1 MAKKTLYKIFA
12 FGVSVITITAV
23 LILSVF
29 YSYSDNQLK
38 EQLRVVESVVEN
50 QLAQDDDTAFISN
63 HIDKNV
69 RITLVAKDGAVVA
82 DSQESANKLGNHLN
96 RQEIQQAIKNGEATV
111 TRHSD
116 TQEKKVYYFAK
127 QLDNGN
133 ILRVSTEAKSIGK
146 FFSDYIIY
154 IILCIIVVIVAAVF
168 VSMGI
173 TKSIVKPITQLGQSL
188 DNIDKFKSDEE
199 LKPLVN
205 ALLQQKKKQKMLDKQ
220 KKQFTANV
228 SHELKTPL
236 TSIAGYAELIETGM
250 AKPEDIK
257 PFAGVIRKQAL
268 RLVNLSE
275 DIIQLSQ
282 LEESDDEDMSFE
294 SVNLYE
300 IAQRCVEA
308 LNINAINKCVTL
320 NLTGEECY
328 IRGKAQ
334 LVEELVYNLCDNAIR
349 YNKENGNVT
358 VTVTSLEKGASVSVK
373 DTGIGIPKKYQERIF
388 ERFFRVDKSR
398 SKATG
403 GTGLGLAIVKHIT
416 QLHDAKLEISS
427 EEGKV
432 TIYSKGNFCMKRK
445 SGLSKFNGFLAIV
458 LVICLA
464 ATAFVINKYPKIEA
478 ADANGGADAKDVAVI
493 DEFKAGT
500 YGGKEFKTQE
510 DVVNY
515 YKECY
520 DYTKTLTAEY
530 KTDSGETHSYY
541 KMLGTETLEVN
552 NLLVEG
558 KSNDIINK
566 LVPGIVGGLF
576 KGGTNG
582 LSPSGNRDPKGDT
595 KNDGKMDCTT
605 SHLTADDVLAA
616 NVKDNNDGTI
626 TMVIQPKEALLST
639 PGEDSQGRFFN
650 SLGDISSV
658 VESISV
664 LSFSQGTVKD
674 NFVVDYKGGTGTFV
688 IDTKTNE
695 ITKADYTMLVH
706 IDVKHANV
714 AVLKDKSASLDIK
727 YQCEYPA
734 SDDYLAGQ
742 NIGLTRV
749 K

>member
-69 RITLVAKDGAVVA
+69 RTTLVAKDGTVIA

-133 ILRVSTEAKSIGK
+133 VLRVSAEAKSIGK

-154 IILCIIVVIVAAVF
+154 ILLCIIVVIVTAVF

-308 LNINAINKCVTL
+308 LNINAINKGVTL

-358 VTVTSLEKGASVSVK
+358 VTVTPLEKGASVSVK

-427 EEGKV
+427 EEGK
-432 TIYSKGNFCMKRK
+432 
-445 SGLSKFNGFLAIV
+445 
-458 LVICLA
+458 
-464 ATAFVINKYPKIEA
+464 
-478 ADANGGADAKDVAVI
+478 
-493 DEFKAGT
+493 
-500 YGGKEFKTQE
+500 
-510 DVVNY
+510 
-515 YKECY
+515 
-520 DYTKTLTAEY
+520 
-530 KTDSGETHSYY
+530 
-541 KMLGTETLEVN
+541 GTE
-552 NLLVEG
+552 
-558 KSNDIINK
+558 II
-566 LVPGIVGGLF
+566 VTF
-576 KGGTNG
+576 K
-582 LSPSGNRDPKGDT
+582 D
-595 KNDGKMDCTT
+595 
-605 SHLTADDVLAA
+605 
-616 NVKDNNDGTI
+616 
-626 TMVIQPKEALLST
+626 
-639 PGEDSQGRFFN
+639 
-650 SLGDISSV
+650 
-658 VESISV
+658 
-664 LSFSQGTVKD
+664 
-674 NFVVDYKGGTGTFV
+674 
-688 IDTKTNE
+688 
-695 ITKADYTMLVH
+695 
-706 IDVKHANV
+706 
-714 AVLKDKSASLDIK
+714 
-727 YQCEYPA
+727 
-734 SDDYLAGQ
+734 
-742 NIGLTRV
+742 
-749 K
+749 

>member
-69 RITLVAKDGAVVA
+69 RITLVAKDGTVIA
-82 DSQESANKLGNHLN
+82 DSQESANKLGNHLD

-116 TQEKKVYYFAK
+116 TQGKKVYYFAK

-133 ILRVSTEAKSIGK
+133 VLRVSTEAKSIGK

-154 IILCIIVVIVAAVF
+154 IFLCIIVVIVAAVF

-268 RLVNLSE
+268 RLVSLSE

-320 NLTGEECY
+320 NLTGEESY

-358 VTVTSLEKGASVSVK
+358 VTVTPLEKGASVSVK

-427 EEGKV
+427 EEGK
-432 TIYSKGNFCMKRK
+432 
-445 SGLSKFNGFLAIV
+445 
-458 LVICLA
+458 
-464 ATAFVINKYPKIEA
+464 
-478 ADANGGADAKDVAVI
+478 
-493 DEFKAGT
+493 
-500 YGGKEFKTQE
+500 
-510 DVVNY
+510 
-515 YKECY
+515 
-520 DYTKTLTAEY
+520 
-530 KTDSGETHSYY
+530 
-541 KMLGTETLEVN
+541 GTE
-552 NLLVEG
+552 
-558 KSNDIINK
+558 II
-566 LVPGIVGGLF
+566 VTF
-576 KGGTNG
+576 K
-582 LSPSGNRDPKGDT
+582 D
-595 KNDGKMDCTT
+595 
-605 SHLTADDVLAA
+605 
-616 NVKDNNDGTI
+616 
-626 TMVIQPKEALLST
+626 
-639 PGEDSQGRFFN
+639 
-650 SLGDISSV
+650 
-658 VESISV
+658 
-664 LSFSQGTVKD
+664 
-674 NFVVDYKGGTGTFV
+674 
-688 IDTKTNE
+688 
-695 ITKADYTMLVH
+695 
-706 IDVKHANV
+706 
-714 AVLKDKSASLDIK
+714 
-727 YQCEYPA
+727 
-734 SDDYLAGQ
+734 
-742 NIGLTRV
+742 
-749 K
+749 

>member
-69 RITLVAKDGAVVA
+69 RITLVAKDGTVIA

-116 TQEKKVYYFAK
+116 TQKKKVYYFAK

-133 ILRVSTEAKSIGK
+133 ILRVSAEAKSIGK
-146 FFSDYIIY
+146 FFSDYIMY
-154 IILCIIVVIVAAVF
+154 IFLCIIVVIVAAVF

-205 ALLQQKKKQKMLDKQ
+205 AFLQQKKKQKMLDKQ

-308 LNINAINKCVTL
+308 LNINAINKGVTL

-427 EEGKV
+427 EEGK
-432 TIYSKGNFCMKRK
+432 
-445 SGLSKFNGFLAIV
+445 
-458 LVICLA
+458 
-464 ATAFVINKYPKIEA
+464 
-478 ADANGGADAKDVAVI
+478 
-493 DEFKAGT
+493 
-500 YGGKEFKTQE
+500 
-510 DVVNY
+510 
-515 YKECY
+515 
-520 DYTKTLTAEY
+520 
-530 KTDSGETHSYY
+530 
-541 KMLGTETLEVN
+541 GTE
-552 NLLVEG
+552 
-558 KSNDIINK
+558 II
-566 LVPGIVGGLF
+566 VTF
-576 KGGTNG
+576 K
-582 LSPSGNRDPKGDT
+582 D
-595 KNDGKMDCTT
+595 
-605 SHLTADDVLAA
+605 
-616 NVKDNNDGTI
+616 
-626 TMVIQPKEALLST
+626 
-639 PGEDSQGRFFN
+639 
-650 SLGDISSV
+650 
-658 VESISV
+658 
-664 LSFSQGTVKD
+664 
-674 NFVVDYKGGTGTFV
+674 
-688 IDTKTNE
+688 
-695 ITKADYTMLVH
+695 
-706 IDVKHANV
+706 
-714 AVLKDKSASLDIK
+714 
-727 YQCEYPA
+727 
-734 SDDYLAGQ
+734 
-742 NIGLTRV
+742 
-749 K
+749 

>member
-69 RITLVAKDGAVVA
+69 RITLVAKDGTVIA

-116 TQEKKVYYFAK
+116 TQGKKVYYFAK

-133 ILRVSTEAKSIGK
+133 VLRVSAEAKSIGK

-154 IILCIIVVIVAAVF
+154 ILLCIIVVIVTAVF

-358 VTVTSLEKGASVSVK
+358 VTVTPLEKGASVSVK

-427 EEGKV
+427 EEGK
-432 TIYSKGNFCMKRK
+432 
-445 SGLSKFNGFLAIV
+445 
-458 LVICLA
+458 
-464 ATAFVINKYPKIEA
+464 
-478 ADANGGADAKDVAVI
+478 
-493 DEFKAGT
+493 
-500 YGGKEFKTQE
+500 
-510 DVVNY
+510 
-515 YKECY
+515 
-520 DYTKTLTAEY
+520 
-530 KTDSGETHSYY
+530 
-541 KMLGTETLEVN
+541 GTE
-552 NLLVEG
+552 
-558 KSNDIINK
+558 II
-566 LVPGIVGGLF
+566 VTF
-576 KGGTNG
+576 K
-582 LSPSGNRDPKGDT
+582 D
-595 KNDGKMDCTT
+595 
-605 SHLTADDVLAA
+605 
-616 NVKDNNDGTI
+616 
-626 TMVIQPKEALLST
+626 
-639 PGEDSQGRFFN
+639 
-650 SLGDISSV
+650 
-658 VESISV
+658 
-664 LSFSQGTVKD
+664 
-674 NFVVDYKGGTGTFV
+674 
-688 IDTKTNE
+688 
-695 ITKADYTMLVH
+695 
-706 IDVKHANV
+706 
-714 AVLKDKSASLDIK
+714 
-727 YQCEYPA
+727 
-734 SDDYLAGQ
+734 
-742 NIGLTRV
+742 
-749 K
+749 

>member
-69 RITLVAKDGAVVA
+69 RITLVAKDGTVIA

-133 ILRVSTEAKSIGK
+133 ILRVSAEAKSIGK

-154 IILCIIVVIVAAVF
+154 ILLCIIVVIVTAVF

-282 LEESDDEDMSFE
+282 LEESDEDMSFE

-358 VTVTSLEKGASVSVK
+358 VTVNPLEKGASVSVK

-427 EEGKV
+427 EEGK
-432 TIYSKGNFCMKRK
+432 
-445 SGLSKFNGFLAIV
+445 
-458 LVICLA
+458 
-464 ATAFVINKYPKIEA
+464 
-478 ADANGGADAKDVAVI
+478 
-493 DEFKAGT
+493 
-500 YGGKEFKTQE
+500 
-510 DVVNY
+510 
-515 YKECY
+515 
-520 DYTKTLTAEY
+520 
-530 KTDSGETHSYY
+530 
-541 KMLGTETLEVN
+541 GTE
-552 NLLVEG
+552 
-558 KSNDIINK
+558 II
-566 LVPGIVGGLF
+566 VTF
-576 KGGTNG
+576 K
-582 LSPSGNRDPKGDT
+582 D
-595 KNDGKMDCTT
+595 
-605 SHLTADDVLAA
+605 
-616 NVKDNNDGTI
+616 
-626 TMVIQPKEALLST
+626 
-639 PGEDSQGRFFN
+639 
-650 SLGDISSV
+650 
-658 VESISV
+658 
-664 LSFSQGTVKD
+664 
-674 NFVVDYKGGTGTFV
+674 
-688 IDTKTNE
+688 
-695 ITKADYTMLVH
+695 
-706 IDVKHANV
+706 
-714 AVLKDKSASLDIK
+714 
-727 YQCEYPA
+727 
-734 SDDYLAGQ
+734 
-742 NIGLTRV
+742 
-749 K
+749 

>member
-69 RITLVAKDGAVVA
+69 RITLVAKDGTVIA

-116 TQEKKVYYFAK
+116 TQGKKVYYFAK

-133 ILRVSTEAKSIGK
+133 VLRVSAEAKSIGK

-154 IILCIIVVIVAAVF
+154 ILLCIIVVIVTAVF

-320 NLTGEECY
+320 NLIGEECY

-358 VTVTSLEKGASVSVK
+358 VTVTPLEKGASVSVK

-427 EEGKV
+427 EEGK
-432 TIYSKGNFCMKRK
+432 
-445 SGLSKFNGFLAIV
+445 
-458 LVICLA
+458 
-464 ATAFVINKYPKIEA
+464 
-478 ADANGGADAKDVAVI
+478 
-493 DEFKAGT
+493 
-500 YGGKEFKTQE
+500 
-510 DVVNY
+510 
-515 YKECY
+515 
-520 DYTKTLTAEY
+520 
-530 KTDSGETHSYY
+530 
-541 KMLGTETLEVN
+541 GTE
-552 NLLVEG
+552 
-558 KSNDIINK
+558 II
-566 LVPGIVGGLF
+566 VTF
-576 KGGTNG
+576 K
-582 LSPSGNRDPKGDT
+582 D
-595 KNDGKMDCTT
+595 
-605 SHLTADDVLAA
+605 
-616 NVKDNNDGTI
+616 
-626 TMVIQPKEALLST
+626 
-639 PGEDSQGRFFN
+639 
-650 SLGDISSV
+650 
-658 VESISV
+658 
-664 LSFSQGTVKD
+664 
-674 NFVVDYKGGTGTFV
+674 
-688 IDTKTNE
+688 
-695 ITKADYTMLVH
+695 
-706 IDVKHANV
+706 
-714 AVLKDKSASLDIK
+714 
-727 YQCEYPA
+727 
-734 SDDYLAGQ
+734 
-742 NIGLTRV
+742 
-749 K
+749 

>member
-69 RITLVAKDGAVVA
+69 RITLVAKDGTVIA

-133 ILRVSTEAKSIGK
+133 VLRVSAEAKSIGK

-154 IILCIIVVIVAAVF
+154 IFLCIIVVIVAAVF

-358 VTVTSLEKGASVSVK
+358 VTVSPLEKGASVSVK

-427 EEGKV
+427 EEGK
-432 TIYSKGNFCMKRK
+432 
-445 SGLSKFNGFLAIV
+445 
-458 LVICLA
+458 
-464 ATAFVINKYPKIEA
+464 
-478 ADANGGADAKDVAVI
+478 
-493 DEFKAGT
+493 
-500 YGGKEFKTQE
+500 
-510 DVVNY
+510 
-515 YKECY
+515 
-520 DYTKTLTAEY
+520 
-530 KTDSGETHSYY
+530 
-541 KMLGTETLEVN
+541 GTE
-552 NLLVEG
+552 
-558 KSNDIINK
+558 II
-566 LVPGIVGGLF
+566 VTF
-576 KGGTNG
+576 K
-582 LSPSGNRDPKGDT
+582 D
-595 KNDGKMDCTT
+595 
-605 SHLTADDVLAA
+605 
-616 NVKDNNDGTI
+616 
-626 TMVIQPKEALLST
+626 
-639 PGEDSQGRFFN
+639 
-650 SLGDISSV
+650 
-658 VESISV
+658 
-664 LSFSQGTVKD
+664 
-674 NFVVDYKGGTGTFV
+674 
-688 IDTKTNE
+688 
-695 ITKADYTMLVH
+695 
-706 IDVKHANV
+706 
-714 AVLKDKSASLDIK
+714 
-727 YQCEYPA
+727 
-734 SDDYLAGQ
+734 
-742 NIGLTRV
+742 
-749 K
+749 

>member
-69 RITLVAKDGAVVA
+69 RITLVAKDGTVIA
-82 DSQESANKLGNHLN
+82 DSQESANKLGNHLD

-116 TQEKKVYYFAK
+116 TQGKKVYYFAK
-127 QLDNGN
+127 RLDNGN
-133 ILRVSTEAKSIGK
+133 VLRVSAEAKSIGK

-154 IILCIIVVIVAAVF
+154 ILLCIIVVIVTAVF

-308 LNINAINKCVTL
+308 LNINAINKGVTL

-358 VTVTSLEKGASVSVK
+358 VTVNPLEKGASVSVK

-427 EEGKV
+427 EEGK
-432 TIYSKGNFCMKRK
+432 
-445 SGLSKFNGFLAIV
+445 
-458 LVICLA
+458 
-464 ATAFVINKYPKIEA
+464 
-478 ADANGGADAKDVAVI
+478 
-493 DEFKAGT
+493 
-500 YGGKEFKTQE
+500 
-510 DVVNY
+510 
-515 YKECY
+515 
-520 DYTKTLTAEY
+520 
-530 KTDSGETHSYY
+530 
-541 KMLGTETLEVN
+541 GTE
-552 NLLVEG
+552 
-558 KSNDIINK
+558 II
-566 LVPGIVGGLF
+566 VTF
-576 KGGTNG
+576 K
-582 LSPSGNRDPKGDT
+582 D
-595 KNDGKMDCTT
+595 
-605 SHLTADDVLAA
+605 
-616 NVKDNNDGTI
+616 
-626 TMVIQPKEALLST
+626 
-639 PGEDSQGRFFN
+639 
-650 SLGDISSV
+650 
-658 VESISV
+658 
-664 LSFSQGTVKD
+664 
-674 NFVVDYKGGTGTFV
+674 
-688 IDTKTNE
+688 
-695 ITKADYTMLVH
+695 
-706 IDVKHANV
+706 
-714 AVLKDKSASLDIK
+714 
-727 YQCEYPA
+727 
-734 SDDYLAGQ
+734 
-742 NIGLTRV
+742 
-749 K
+749 

>member
-69 RITLVAKDGAVVA
+69 RITLVAKDGTVIA

-116 TQEKKVYYFAK
+116 TQGKKIYYFAK

-133 ILRVSTEAKSIGK
+133 VLRVSTEAKSIGK
-146 FFSDYIIY
+146 FFSDYIMY
-154 IILCIIVVIVAAVF
+154 IFLCIIVVIVAAVF

-308 LNINAINKCVTL
+308 LNINAINKGVTL

-427 EEGKV
+427 EEGK
-432 TIYSKGNFCMKRK
+432 
-445 SGLSKFNGFLAIV
+445 
-458 LVICLA
+458 
-464 ATAFVINKYPKIEA
+464 
-478 ADANGGADAKDVAVI
+478 
-493 DEFKAGT
+493 
-500 YGGKEFKTQE
+500 
-510 DVVNY
+510 
-515 YKECY
+515 
-520 DYTKTLTAEY
+520 
-530 KTDSGETHSYY
+530 
-541 KMLGTETLEVN
+541 GTE
-552 NLLVEG
+552 
-558 KSNDIINK
+558 II
-566 LVPGIVGGLF
+566 VTF
-576 KGGTNG
+576 K
-582 LSPSGNRDPKGDT
+582 D
-595 KNDGKMDCTT
+595 
-605 SHLTADDVLAA
+605 
-616 NVKDNNDGTI
+616 
-626 TMVIQPKEALLST
+626 
-639 PGEDSQGRFFN
+639 
-650 SLGDISSV
+650 
-658 VESISV
+658 
-664 LSFSQGTVKD
+664 
-674 NFVVDYKGGTGTFV
+674 
-688 IDTKTNE
+688 
-695 ITKADYTMLVH
+695 
-706 IDVKHANV
+706 
-714 AVLKDKSASLDIK
+714 
-727 YQCEYPA
+727 
-734 SDDYLAGQ
+734 
-742 NIGLTRV
+742 
-749 K
+749 

>member
-69 RITLVAKDGAVVA
+69 RITLVAKDGTVIA
-82 DSQESANKLGNHLN
+82 DSQESANKLENHLN

-133 ILRVSTEAKSIGK
+133 VLRVSAEAKSIGK

-154 IILCIIVVIVAAVF
+154 ILLCIIVVIVTAVF

-358 VTVTSLEKGASVSVK
+358 VTVNPLEKGASVSVK

-427 EEGKV
+427 EEGK
-432 TIYSKGNFCMKRK
+432 
-445 SGLSKFNGFLAIV
+445 
-458 LVICLA
+458 
-464 ATAFVINKYPKIEA
+464 
-478 ADANGGADAKDVAVI
+478 
-493 DEFKAGT
+493 
-500 YGGKEFKTQE
+500 
-510 DVVNY
+510 
-515 YKECY
+515 
-520 DYTKTLTAEY
+520 
-530 KTDSGETHSYY
+530 
-541 KMLGTETLEVN
+541 GTE
-552 NLLVEG
+552 
-558 KSNDIINK
+558 II
-566 LVPGIVGGLF
+566 VTF
-576 KGGTNG
+576 K
-582 LSPSGNRDPKGDT
+582 D
-595 KNDGKMDCTT
+595 
-605 SHLTADDVLAA
+605 
-616 NVKDNNDGTI
+616 
-626 TMVIQPKEALLST
+626 
-639 PGEDSQGRFFN
+639 
-650 SLGDISSV
+650 
-658 VESISV
+658 
-664 LSFSQGTVKD
+664 
-674 NFVVDYKGGTGTFV
+674 
-688 IDTKTNE
+688 
-695 ITKADYTMLVH
+695 
-706 IDVKHANV
+706 
-714 AVLKDKSASLDIK
+714 
-727 YQCEYPA
+727 
-734 SDDYLAGQ
+734 
-742 NIGLTRV
+742 
-749 K
+749 

>member
-69 RITLVAKDGAVVA
+69 RITLVAKDGTVIA

-133 ILRVSTEAKSIGK
+133 ILRVSAEAKSIGK

-154 IILCIIVVIVAAVF
+154 ILLCRIVVIVAAVF

-358 VTVTSLEKGASVSVK
+358 VTVSPLEKGASVSVK

-427 EEGKV
+427 EEGK
-432 TIYSKGNFCMKRK
+432 
-445 SGLSKFNGFLAIV
+445 
-458 LVICLA
+458 
-464 ATAFVINKYPKIEA
+464 
-478 ADANGGADAKDVAVI
+478 
-493 DEFKAGT
+493 
-500 YGGKEFKTQE
+500 
-510 DVVNY
+510 
-515 YKECY
+515 
-520 DYTKTLTAEY
+520 
-530 KTDSGETHSYY
+530 
-541 KMLGTETLEVN
+541 GTE
-552 NLLVEG
+552 
-558 KSNDIINK
+558 II
-566 LVPGIVGGLF
+566 VTF
-576 KGGTNG
+576 K
-582 LSPSGNRDPKGDT
+582 D
-595 KNDGKMDCTT
+595 
-605 SHLTADDVLAA
+605 
-616 NVKDNNDGTI
+616 
-626 TMVIQPKEALLST
+626 
-639 PGEDSQGRFFN
+639 
-650 SLGDISSV
+650 
-658 VESISV
+658 
-664 LSFSQGTVKD
+664 
-674 NFVVDYKGGTGTFV
+674 
-688 IDTKTNE
+688 
-695 ITKADYTMLVH
+695 
-706 IDVKHANV
+706 
-714 AVLKDKSASLDIK
+714 
-727 YQCEYPA
+727 
-734 SDDYLAGQ
+734 
-742 NIGLTRV
+742 
-749 K
+749 

>member
-69 RITLVAKDGAVVA
+69 RITLVAKDGTVIA

-116 TQEKKVYYFAK
+116 TQGKKIYYFAK
-127 QLDNGN
+127 HLDNGN
-133 ILRVSTEAKSIGK
+133 VLRVSTEAKSIGK

-154 IILCIIVVIVAAVF
+154 IFLCIIVVIVAAVF

-268 RLVNLSE
+268 RLVSLSE

-358 VTVTSLEKGASVSVK
+358 VTVTPLEKGASVSVK

-427 EEGKV
+427 EEGK
-432 TIYSKGNFCMKRK
+432 
-445 SGLSKFNGFLAIV
+445 
-458 LVICLA
+458 
-464 ATAFVINKYPKIEA
+464 
-478 ADANGGADAKDVAVI
+478 
-493 DEFKAGT
+493 
-500 YGGKEFKTQE
+500 
-510 DVVNY
+510 
-515 YKECY
+515 
-520 DYTKTLTAEY
+520 
-530 KTDSGETHSYY
+530 
-541 KMLGTETLEVN
+541 GTE
-552 NLLVEG
+552 
-558 KSNDIINK
+558 II
-566 LVPGIVGGLF
+566 VTF
-576 KGGTNG
+576 K
-582 LSPSGNRDPKGDT
+582 D
-595 KNDGKMDCTT
+595 
-605 SHLTADDVLAA
+605 
-616 NVKDNNDGTI
+616 
-626 TMVIQPKEALLST
+626 
-639 PGEDSQGRFFN
+639 
-650 SLGDISSV
+650 
-658 VESISV
+658 
-664 LSFSQGTVKD
+664 
-674 NFVVDYKGGTGTFV
+674 
-688 IDTKTNE
+688 
-695 ITKADYTMLVH
+695 
-706 IDVKHANV
+706 
-714 AVLKDKSASLDIK
+714 
-727 YQCEYPA
+727 
-734 SDDYLAGQ
+734 
-742 NIGLTRV
+742 
-749 K
+749 

>member
-69 RITLVAKDGAVVA
+69 RITLVAKDGTVIA

-116 TQEKKVYYFAK
+116 TQGKKIYYFAK

-154 IILCIIVVIVAAVF
+154 ILLCIIVVIVTAVF

-308 LNINAINKCVTL
+308 LNINAINKGVTL
-320 NLTGEECY
+320 NLMGEECY

-358 VTVTSLEKGASVSVK
+358 VTVTPLEKGASVSVK

-427 EEGKV
+427 EEGK
-432 TIYSKGNFCMKRK
+432 
-445 SGLSKFNGFLAIV
+445 
-458 LVICLA
+458 
-464 ATAFVINKYPKIEA
+464 
-478 ADANGGADAKDVAVI
+478 
-493 DEFKAGT
+493 
-500 YGGKEFKTQE
+500 
-510 DVVNY
+510 
-515 YKECY
+515 
-520 DYTKTLTAEY
+520 
-530 KTDSGETHSYY
+530 
-541 KMLGTETLEVN
+541 GTE
-552 NLLVEG
+552 
-558 KSNDIINK
+558 II
-566 LVPGIVGGLF
+566 VTF
-576 KGGTNG
+576 K
-582 LSPSGNRDPKGDT
+582 D
-595 KNDGKMDCTT
+595 
-605 SHLTADDVLAA
+605 
-616 NVKDNNDGTI
+616 
-626 TMVIQPKEALLST
+626 
-639 PGEDSQGRFFN
+639 
-650 SLGDISSV
+650 
-658 VESISV
+658 
-664 LSFSQGTVKD
+664 
-674 NFVVDYKGGTGTFV
+674 
-688 IDTKTNE
+688 
-695 ITKADYTMLVH
+695 
-706 IDVKHANV
+706 
-714 AVLKDKSASLDIK
+714 
-727 YQCEYPA
+727 
-734 SDDYLAGQ
+734 
-742 NIGLTRV
+742 
-749 K
+749 

>member
-69 RITLVAKDGAVVA
+69 RITLVAKDGTVIA

-116 TQEKKVYYFAK
+116 TQGKKIYYFAK

-133 ILRVSTEAKSIGK
+133 VLRVSTEAKSIGK

-154 IILCIIVVIVAAVF
+154 IFLCIIVVIVAAVF

-268 RLVNLSE
+268 RLVSLSE

-358 VTVTSLEKGASVSVK
+358 VTVTPLEKGASVSVK

-427 EEGKV
+427 EEGK
-432 TIYSKGNFCMKRK
+432 
-445 SGLSKFNGFLAIV
+445 
-458 LVICLA
+458 
-464 ATAFVINKYPKIEA
+464 
-478 ADANGGADAKDVAVI
+478 
-493 DEFKAGT
+493 GT
-500 YGGKEFKTQE
+500 
-510 DVVNY
+510 
-515 YKECY
+515 
-520 DYTKTLTAEY
+520 
-530 KTDSGETHSYY
+530 
-541 KMLGTETLEVN
+541 
-552 NLLVEG
+552 
-558 KSNDIINK
+558 DII
-566 LVPGIVGGLF
+566 VTF
-576 KGGTNG
+576 K
-582 LSPSGNRDPKGDT
+582 D
-595 KNDGKMDCTT
+595 
-605 SHLTADDVLAA
+605 
-616 NVKDNNDGTI
+616 
-626 TMVIQPKEALLST
+626 
-639 PGEDSQGRFFN
+639 
-650 SLGDISSV
+650 
-658 VESISV
+658 
-664 LSFSQGTVKD
+664 
-674 NFVVDYKGGTGTFV
+674 
-688 IDTKTNE
+688 
-695 ITKADYTMLVH
+695 
-706 IDVKHANV
+706 
-714 AVLKDKSASLDIK
+714 
-727 YQCEYPA
+727 
-734 SDDYLAGQ
+734 
-742 NIGLTRV
+742 
-749 K
+749 

>member
-12 FGVSVITITAV
+12 FGVSVITITAM

-69 RITLVAKDGAVVA
+69 RITLVAKDGTVIA

-133 ILRVSTEAKSIGK
+133 ILRVSAEAKSIGK

-154 IILCIIVVIVAAVF
+154 ILLCIIVVIVTAVF

-282 LEESDDEDMSFE
+282 LEESDEDMSFE

-308 LNINAINKCVTL
+308 LNINAINKGVTL

-358 VTVTSLEKGASVSVK
+358 VTVTPLEKGASVSVK

-427 EEGKV
+427 EEGK
-432 TIYSKGNFCMKRK
+432 
-445 SGLSKFNGFLAIV
+445 
-458 LVICLA
+458 
-464 ATAFVINKYPKIEA
+464 
-478 ADANGGADAKDVAVI
+478 
-493 DEFKAGT
+493 
-500 YGGKEFKTQE
+500 
-510 DVVNY
+510 
-515 YKECY
+515 
-520 DYTKTLTAEY
+520 
-530 KTDSGETHSYY
+530 
-541 KMLGTETLEVN
+541 GTE
-552 NLLVEG
+552 
-558 KSNDIINK
+558 II
-566 LVPGIVGGLF
+566 VTF
-576 KGGTNG
+576 K
-582 LSPSGNRDPKGDT
+582 D
-595 KNDGKMDCTT
+595 
-605 SHLTADDVLAA
+605 
-616 NVKDNNDGTI
+616 
-626 TMVIQPKEALLST
+626 
-639 PGEDSQGRFFN
+639 
-650 SLGDISSV
+650 
-658 VESISV
+658 
-664 LSFSQGTVKD
+664 
-674 NFVVDYKGGTGTFV
+674 
-688 IDTKTNE
+688 
-695 ITKADYTMLVH
+695 
-706 IDVKHANV
+706 
-714 AVLKDKSASLDIK
+714 
-727 YQCEYPA
+727 
-734 SDDYLAGQ
+734 
-742 NIGLTRV
+742 
-749 K
+749 

>member
-69 RITLVAKDGAVVA
+69 RITLVAKDGTVIA

-133 ILRVSTEAKSIGK
+133 ILRVSAEAKSIGK

-154 IILCIIVVIVAAVF
+154 IFLCIIVVIVAAVF

-268 RLVNLSE
+268 RLVSLSE

-358 VTVTSLEKGASVSVK
+358 VTVTPLEKGASVSVK

-427 EEGKV
+427 EEGK
-432 TIYSKGNFCMKRK
+432 
-445 SGLSKFNGFLAIV
+445 
-458 LVICLA
+458 
-464 ATAFVINKYPKIEA
+464 
-478 ADANGGADAKDVAVI
+478 
-493 DEFKAGT
+493 
-500 YGGKEFKTQE
+500 
-510 DVVNY
+510 
-515 YKECY
+515 
-520 DYTKTLTAEY
+520 
-530 KTDSGETHSYY
+530 
-541 KMLGTETLEVN
+541 GTE
-552 NLLVEG
+552 
-558 KSNDIINK
+558 II
-566 LVPGIVGGLF
+566 VTF
-576 KGGTNG
+576 K
-582 LSPSGNRDPKGDT
+582 D
-595 KNDGKMDCTT
+595 
-605 SHLTADDVLAA
+605 
-616 NVKDNNDGTI
+616 
-626 TMVIQPKEALLST
+626 
-639 PGEDSQGRFFN
+639 
-650 SLGDISSV
+650 
-658 VESISV
+658 
-664 LSFSQGTVKD
+664 
-674 NFVVDYKGGTGTFV
+674 
-688 IDTKTNE
+688 
-695 ITKADYTMLVH
+695 
-706 IDVKHANV
+706 
-714 AVLKDKSASLDIK
+714 
-727 YQCEYPA
+727 
-734 SDDYLAGQ
+734 
-742 NIGLTRV
+742 
-749 K
+749 

>member
-69 RITLVAKDGAVVA
+69 RITLVAKDGTVIA

-133 ILRVSTEAKSIGK
+133 ILRVSAEAKSIGK

-154 IILCIIVVIVAAVF
+154 IFLCIIVVIVAAVF

-308 LNINAINKCVTL
+308 LNINAINKGVTL
-320 NLTGEECY
+320 NLTGGECY

-358 VTVTSLEKGASVSVK
+358 VTVNPLEKGASVSVK

-427 EEGKV
+427 EEGK
-432 TIYSKGNFCMKRK
+432 
-445 SGLSKFNGFLAIV
+445 
-458 LVICLA
+458 
-464 ATAFVINKYPKIEA
+464 
-478 ADANGGADAKDVAVI
+478 
-493 DEFKAGT
+493 
-500 YGGKEFKTQE
+500 
-510 DVVNY
+510 
-515 YKECY
+515 
-520 DYTKTLTAEY
+520 
-530 KTDSGETHSYY
+530 
-541 KMLGTETLEVN
+541 GTE
-552 NLLVEG
+552 
-558 KSNDIINK
+558 II
-566 LVPGIVGGLF
+566 VTF
-576 KGGTNG
+576 K
-582 LSPSGNRDPKGDT
+582 D
-595 KNDGKMDCTT
+595 
-605 SHLTADDVLAA
+605 
-616 NVKDNNDGTI
+616 
-626 TMVIQPKEALLST
+626 
-639 PGEDSQGRFFN
+639 
-650 SLGDISSV
+650 
-658 VESISV
+658 
-664 LSFSQGTVKD
+664 
-674 NFVVDYKGGTGTFV
+674 
-688 IDTKTNE
+688 
-695 ITKADYTMLVH
+695 
-706 IDVKHANV
+706 
-714 AVLKDKSASLDIK
+714 
-727 YQCEYPA
+727 
-734 SDDYLAGQ
+734 
-742 NIGLTRV
+742 
-749 K
+749 

>member
-69 RITLVAKDGAVVA
+69 RITLVAKDGTVIA

-133 ILRVSTEAKSIGK
+133 ILRVSAEAKSIGK

-154 IILCIIVVIVAAVF
+154 IFLCIIVVIVAAVF

-358 VTVTSLEKGASVSVK
+358 VTVKPLEKGASVSVK
-373 DTGIGIPKKYQERIF
+373 DTGIGIPRKYQERIF

-427 EEGKV
+427 EEGK
-432 TIYSKGNFCMKRK
+432 
-445 SGLSKFNGFLAIV
+445 
-458 LVICLA
+458 
-464 ATAFVINKYPKIEA
+464 
-478 ADANGGADAKDVAVI
+478 
-493 DEFKAGT
+493 
-500 YGGKEFKTQE
+500 
-510 DVVNY
+510 
-515 YKECY
+515 
-520 DYTKTLTAEY
+520 
-530 KTDSGETHSYY
+530 
-541 KMLGTETLEVN
+541 GTE
-552 NLLVEG
+552 
-558 KSNDIINK
+558 II
-566 LVPGIVGGLF
+566 VTF
-576 KGGTNG
+576 K
-582 LSPSGNRDPKGDT
+582 D
-595 KNDGKMDCTT
+595 
-605 SHLTADDVLAA
+605 
-616 NVKDNNDGTI
+616 
-626 TMVIQPKEALLST
+626 
-639 PGEDSQGRFFN
+639 
-650 SLGDISSV
+650 
-658 VESISV
+658 
-664 LSFSQGTVKD
+664 
-674 NFVVDYKGGTGTFV
+674 
-688 IDTKTNE
+688 
-695 ITKADYTMLVH
+695 
-706 IDVKHANV
+706 
-714 AVLKDKSASLDIK
+714 
-727 YQCEYPA
+727 
-734 SDDYLAGQ
+734 
-742 NIGLTRV
+742 
-749 K
+749 

>member
-69 RITLVAKDGAVVA
+69 RITLVAKDGTVIA

-116 TQEKKVYYFAK
+116 TQGKKIYYFAK

-133 ILRVSTEAKSIGK
+133 VLRVSTEAKSIGK

-154 IILCIIVVIVAAVF
+154 IFLCIIVVIVAAVF

-268 RLVNLSE
+268 RLVSLSE

-328 IRGKAQ
+328 IRGKTQ

-358 VTVTSLEKGASVSVK
+358 VTVTPLEKGASVSVK

-427 EEGKV
+427 EEGK
-432 TIYSKGNFCMKRK
+432 
-445 SGLSKFNGFLAIV
+445 
-458 LVICLA
+458 
-464 ATAFVINKYPKIEA
+464 
-478 ADANGGADAKDVAVI
+478 
-493 DEFKAGT
+493 
-500 YGGKEFKTQE
+500 
-510 DVVNY
+510 
-515 YKECY
+515 
-520 DYTKTLTAEY
+520 
-530 KTDSGETHSYY
+530 
-541 KMLGTETLEVN
+541 GTE
-552 NLLVEG
+552 
-558 KSNDIINK
+558 II
-566 LVPGIVGGLF
+566 VTF
-576 KGGTNG
+576 K
-582 LSPSGNRDPKGDT
+582 D
-595 KNDGKMDCTT
+595 
-605 SHLTADDVLAA
+605 
-616 NVKDNNDGTI
+616 
-626 TMVIQPKEALLST
+626 
-639 PGEDSQGRFFN
+639 
-650 SLGDISSV
+650 
-658 VESISV
+658 
-664 LSFSQGTVKD
+664 
-674 NFVVDYKGGTGTFV
+674 
-688 IDTKTNE
+688 
-695 ITKADYTMLVH
+695 
-706 IDVKHANV
+706 
-714 AVLKDKSASLDIK
+714 
-727 YQCEYPA
+727 
-734 SDDYLAGQ
+734 
-742 NIGLTRV
+742 
-749 K
+749 

>member
-69 RITLVAKDGAVVA
+69 RITLVANDGTVIA

-116 TQEKKVYYFAK
+116 TQGKKIYYFAK

-146 FFSDYIIY
+146 FFSDYIMY
-154 IILCIIVVIVAAVF
+154 IFLCIIVVIVAAVF

-268 RLVNLSE
+268 RLVSLSE

-427 EEGKV
+427 EEGK
-432 TIYSKGNFCMKRK
+432 
-445 SGLSKFNGFLAIV
+445 
-458 LVICLA
+458 
-464 ATAFVINKYPKIEA
+464 
-478 ADANGGADAKDVAVI
+478 
-493 DEFKAGT
+493 
-500 YGGKEFKTQE
+500 
-510 DVVNY
+510 
-515 YKECY
+515 
-520 DYTKTLTAEY
+520 
-530 KTDSGETHSYY
+530 
-541 KMLGTETLEVN
+541 GTE
-552 NLLVEG
+552 
-558 KSNDIINK
+558 II
-566 LVPGIVGGLF
+566 VTF
-576 KGGTNG
+576 K
-582 LSPSGNRDPKGDT
+582 D
-595 KNDGKMDCTT
+595 
-605 SHLTADDVLAA
+605 
-616 NVKDNNDGTI
+616 
-626 TMVIQPKEALLST
+626 
-639 PGEDSQGRFFN
+639 
-650 SLGDISSV
+650 
-658 VESISV
+658 
-664 LSFSQGTVKD
+664 
-674 NFVVDYKGGTGTFV
+674 
-688 IDTKTNE
+688 
-695 ITKADYTMLVH
+695 
-706 IDVKHANV
+706 
-714 AVLKDKSASLDIK
+714 
-727 YQCEYPA
+727 
-734 SDDYLAGQ
+734 
-742 NIGLTRV
+742 
-749 K
+749 

>member
-50 QLAQDDDTAFISN
+50 QLAQDDDTSFISN

-69 RITLVAKDGAVVA
+69 RITLVAKDGTVIA

-116 TQEKKVYYFAK
+116 TQGKKIYYFAK

-154 IILCIIVVIVAAVF
+154 ILLCIIVVIVTAVF

-308 LNINAINKCVTL
+308 LNINAINKGVTL

-358 VTVTSLEKGASVSVK
+358 VTVTPLEKGASVSVK

-427 EEGKV
+427 EEGK
-432 TIYSKGNFCMKRK
+432 
-445 SGLSKFNGFLAIV
+445 
-458 LVICLA
+458 
-464 ATAFVINKYPKIEA
+464 
-478 ADANGGADAKDVAVI
+478 
-493 DEFKAGT
+493 
-500 YGGKEFKTQE
+500 
-510 DVVNY
+510 
-515 YKECY
+515 
-520 DYTKTLTAEY
+520 
-530 KTDSGETHSYY
+530 
-541 KMLGTETLEVN
+541 GTE
-552 NLLVEG
+552 
-558 KSNDIINK
+558 II
-566 LVPGIVGGLF
+566 VTF
-576 KGGTNG
+576 K
-582 LSPSGNRDPKGDT
+582 D
-595 KNDGKMDCTT
+595 
-605 SHLTADDVLAA
+605 
-616 NVKDNNDGTI
+616 
-626 TMVIQPKEALLST
+626 
-639 PGEDSQGRFFN
+639 
-650 SLGDISSV
+650 
-658 VESISV
+658 
-664 LSFSQGTVKD
+664 
-674 NFVVDYKGGTGTFV
+674 
-688 IDTKTNE
+688 
-695 ITKADYTMLVH
+695 
-706 IDVKHANV
+706 
-714 AVLKDKSASLDIK
+714 
-727 YQCEYPA
+727 
-734 SDDYLAGQ
+734 
-742 NIGLTRV
+742 
-749 K
+749 

>member
-12 FGVSVITITAV
+12 FGLSVITITAV

-69 RITLVAKDGAVVA
+69 RITLVAKDGTVIA
-82 DSQESANKLGNHLN
+82 DSQESANKLGNHLD

-116 TQEKKVYYFAK
+116 TQGKKVYYFAK

-133 ILRVSTEAKSIGK
+133 VLRVSAEAKSIGK

-154 IILCIIVVIVAAVF
+154 IFLCIIVVIVAAVF

-358 VTVTSLEKGASVSVK
+358 VTVSPLEKGASVSVK

-427 EEGKV
+427 EEGK
-432 TIYSKGNFCMKRK
+432 
-445 SGLSKFNGFLAIV
+445 
-458 LVICLA
+458 
-464 ATAFVINKYPKIEA
+464 
-478 ADANGGADAKDVAVI
+478 
-493 DEFKAGT
+493 
-500 YGGKEFKTQE
+500 
-510 DVVNY
+510 
-515 YKECY
+515 
-520 DYTKTLTAEY
+520 
-530 KTDSGETHSYY
+530 
-541 KMLGTETLEVN
+541 GTE
-552 NLLVEG
+552 
-558 KSNDIINK
+558 II
-566 LVPGIVGGLF
+566 VTF
-576 KGGTNG
+576 K
-582 LSPSGNRDPKGDT
+582 D
-595 KNDGKMDCTT
+595 
-605 SHLTADDVLAA
+605 
-616 NVKDNNDGTI
+616 
-626 TMVIQPKEALLST
+626 
-639 PGEDSQGRFFN
+639 
-650 SLGDISSV
+650 
-658 VESISV
+658 
-664 LSFSQGTVKD
+664 
-674 NFVVDYKGGTGTFV
+674 
-688 IDTKTNE
+688 
-695 ITKADYTMLVH
+695 
-706 IDVKHANV
+706 
-714 AVLKDKSASLDIK
+714 
-727 YQCEYPA
+727 
-734 SDDYLAGQ
+734 
-742 NIGLTRV
+742 
-749 K
+749 

>member
-69 RITLVAKDGAVVA
+69 RITLVAKDGTVIA
-82 DSQESANKLGNHLN
+82 DSQESENKLGNHLN

-116 TQEKKVYYFAK
+116 TQGKKVYYFAK

-133 ILRVSTEAKSIGK
+133 ILRVSAEAKSIGK

-154 IILCIIVVIVAAVF
+154 IFLCIIVVIIAAVF

-268 RLVNLSE
+268 RLVSLSE

-358 VTVTSLEKGASVSVK
+358 VTVTPLEKGASVSVK

-427 EEGKV
+427 EEGK
-432 TIYSKGNFCMKRK
+432 
-445 SGLSKFNGFLAIV
+445 
-458 LVICLA
+458 
-464 ATAFVINKYPKIEA
+464 
-478 ADANGGADAKDVAVI
+478 
-493 DEFKAGT
+493 
-500 YGGKEFKTQE
+500 
-510 DVVNY
+510 
-515 YKECY
+515 
-520 DYTKTLTAEY
+520 
-530 KTDSGETHSYY
+530 
-541 KMLGTETLEVN
+541 GTE
-552 NLLVEG
+552 
-558 KSNDIINK
+558 II
-566 LVPGIVGGLF
+566 VTF
-576 KGGTNG
+576 K
-582 LSPSGNRDPKGDT
+582 D
-595 KNDGKMDCTT
+595 
-605 SHLTADDVLAA
+605 
-616 NVKDNNDGTI
+616 
-626 TMVIQPKEALLST
+626 
-639 PGEDSQGRFFN
+639 
-650 SLGDISSV
+650 
-658 VESISV
+658 
-664 LSFSQGTVKD
+664 
-674 NFVVDYKGGTGTFV
+674 
-688 IDTKTNE
+688 
-695 ITKADYTMLVH
+695 
-706 IDVKHANV
+706 
-714 AVLKDKSASLDIK
+714 
-727 YQCEYPA
+727 
-734 SDDYLAGQ
+734 
-742 NIGLTRV
+742 
-749 K
+749 

>member
-69 RITLVAKDGAVVA
+69 RITLVAKDGTVIA
-82 DSQESANKLGNHLN
+82 DSQESENKLGNHLN

-133 ILRVSTEAKSIGK
+133 ILRVSAEAKSIGK

-154 IILCIIVVIVAAVF
+154 ILLCIIVVIVTAVF

-308 LNINAINKCVTL
+308 LNINAINKGVTL

-358 VTVTSLEKGASVSVK
+358 VTVTPLEKGASVSVK

-427 EEGKV
+427 EEGK
-432 TIYSKGNFCMKRK
+432 
-445 SGLSKFNGFLAIV
+445 
-458 LVICLA
+458 
-464 ATAFVINKYPKIEA
+464 
-478 ADANGGADAKDVAVI
+478 
-493 DEFKAGT
+493 
-500 YGGKEFKTQE
+500 
-510 DVVNY
+510 
-515 YKECY
+515 
-520 DYTKTLTAEY
+520 
-530 KTDSGETHSYY
+530 
-541 KMLGTETLEVN
+541 GTE
-552 NLLVEG
+552 
-558 KSNDIINK
+558 II
-566 LVPGIVGGLF
+566 VTF
-576 KGGTNG
+576 K
-582 LSPSGNRDPKGDT
+582 D
-595 KNDGKMDCTT
+595 
-605 SHLTADDVLAA
+605 
-616 NVKDNNDGTI
+616 
-626 TMVIQPKEALLST
+626 
-639 PGEDSQGRFFN
+639 
-650 SLGDISSV
+650 
-658 VESISV
+658 
-664 LSFSQGTVKD
+664 
-674 NFVVDYKGGTGTFV
+674 
-688 IDTKTNE
+688 
-695 ITKADYTMLVH
+695 
-706 IDVKHANV
+706 
-714 AVLKDKSASLDIK
+714 
-727 YQCEYPA
+727 
-734 SDDYLAGQ
+734 
-742 NIGLTRV
+742 
-749 K
+749 

>member
-69 RITLVAKDGAVVA
+69 RITLVAKDGTVIA

-133 ILRVSTEAKSIGK
+133 VLRVSAEAKSIGK

-154 IILCIIVVIVAAVF
+154 ILLCIIVVIVAAVF

-268 RLVNLSE
+268 RLVSLSE

-358 VTVTSLEKGASVSVK
+358 VTVSPLEKGASVSVK

-427 EEGKV
+427 EEGK
-432 TIYSKGNFCMKRK
+432 
-445 SGLSKFNGFLAIV
+445 
-458 LVICLA
+458 
-464 ATAFVINKYPKIEA
+464 
-478 ADANGGADAKDVAVI
+478 
-493 DEFKAGT
+493 
-500 YGGKEFKTQE
+500 
-510 DVVNY
+510 
-515 YKECY
+515 
-520 DYTKTLTAEY
+520 
-530 KTDSGETHSYY
+530 
-541 KMLGTETLEVN
+541 GTE
-552 NLLVEG
+552 
-558 KSNDIINK
+558 II
-566 LVPGIVGGLF
+566 VTF
-576 KGGTNG
+576 K
-582 LSPSGNRDPKGDT
+582 D
-595 KNDGKMDCTT
+595 
-605 SHLTADDVLAA
+605 
-616 NVKDNNDGTI
+616 
-626 TMVIQPKEALLST
+626 
-639 PGEDSQGRFFN
+639 
-650 SLGDISSV
+650 
-658 VESISV
+658 
-664 LSFSQGTVKD
+664 
-674 NFVVDYKGGTGTFV
+674 
-688 IDTKTNE
+688 
-695 ITKADYTMLVH
+695 
-706 IDVKHANV
+706 
-714 AVLKDKSASLDIK
+714 
-727 YQCEYPA
+727 
-734 SDDYLAGQ
+734 
-742 NIGLTRV
+742 
-749 K
+749 